1 MKWLGIVGIGEDG
14 VAGLGERA
22 RTLIAEAELVFG
34 GERHL
39 ALASSLIKGEAREW
53 SSPLTRSLAAIEAAR
68 GRKVC
73 VLASG
78 DPFHYGIGATLSR
91 TIPAEEMEV
100 IPAPS
105 AFSLAAARL
114 GWPLQEIA
122 TVSVHGRPLELVL
135 PYLQPGQKLLVLTSD
150 ETGPLALAELLTE
163 NGFGPSRIHVLE
175 AMGGPRERVTSHV
188 AESFE
193 ADEVDPLNVCGIEVV
208 AGEGARII
216 SLAPGL
222 GDELYEHDGQ
232 ITKREVRSIT
242 LAALAPKRG
251 QLLWDL
257 GAGAGS
263 IAIEWML
270 ADPSLHAIA
279 IEADDERVM
288 RIRRNALALG
298 VPDLEV
304 VSGKVPEALEGLD
317 APDAVFIGGG
327 GSDPG
332 VMEAAVAALK
342 PGGTLVANAVTVEFE
357 AVLIARQAE
366 LGGSLTRIGVARLS
380 PIGSMNGW
388 RPAMPVTQWTWIKP

>member
-14 VAGLGERA
+14 VAGLSERA
-22 RTLIAEAELVFG
+22 RAMIADAELVFG

-39 ALASSLIKGEAREW
+39 SLAASLIKGEARAW
-53 SSPLTRSLAAIEAAR
+53 ASPLTNSLEEIEGAR
-68 GRKVC
+68 GRRVC

-91 TIPAEEMEV
+91 KVAAEEMEA

-114 GWPLQEIA
+114 GWPLQDVA

-135 PYLQPGQKLLVLTSD
+135 PHLQPGQRLLVLTSD
-150 ETGPLALAELLTE
+150 ETGPAALAALLVA
-163 NGFGPSRIHVLE
+163 NGFGASRLHVLE
-175 AMGGPRERVTSHV
+175 TLGGPRERVSSHV
-188 AESFE
+188 AERFAAGE
-193 ADEVDPLNVCGIEVV
+193 IDPLNVCGIEVV
-208 AGEGARII
+208 AGADARVI

-222 GDELYEHDGQ
+222 RDDFYEHDGQ
-232 ITKREVRSIT
+232 LTKREVRAVT
-242 LAALAPKRG
+242 LASLAPKRR
-251 QLLWDL
+251 QLLWDI

-270 ADPSLHAIA
+270 ADPSLKAIA

-304 VSGKVPEALEGLD
+304 VSGTVPAALDGLET
-317 APDAVFIGGG
+317 PDAIFIGGG

-332 VMEAAVAALK
+332 VMEAALAALK
-342 PGGTLVANAVTVEFE
+342 PGGKLVANAVTVEFE
-357 AVLIARQAE
+357 AILIARQAE
-366 LGGSLTRIGVARLS
+366 RGGTLTRIGITRLS
-380 PIGSMNGW
+380 PVGTMHGW

>member
-22 RTLIAEAELVFG
+22 RTIIAKAELVFG

-39 ALASSLIKGEAREW
+39 ALAASLIKGEAHEW
-53 SSPLTRSLAAIEAAR
+53 SSPLTRSLAEIEAAR

-91 TIPAEEMEV
+91 TIAAEEMEV

-114 GWPLQEIA
+114 GWPLQEVA

-135 PYLQPGQKLLVLTSD
+135 PHLQPDERVLVLTSD
-150 ETGPLALAELLTE
+150 ESGPAALAALLTE

-175 AMGGPRERVTSHV
+175 AMGGPRERVASHI
-188 AESFE
+188 AESF
-193 ADEVDPLNVCGIEVV
+193 AGIDIDPLNVCGLEVV
-208 AGEGARII
+208 AGDGARVIP
-216 SLAPGL
+216 LAPGL

-232 ITKREVRSIT
+232 ITKREVRAMT

-251 QLLWDL
+251 QLLWDI

-270 ADPSLHAIA
+270 ADPSLDAVA

-298 VPDLEV
+298 VPDLKV
-304 VSGKVPEALEGLD
+304 VSGMVPEALEGLA
-317 APDAVFIGGG
+317 APDAIFIGGG
-327 GSDPG
+327 GSDRG
-332 VMEAAVAALK
+332 VMEAAIAALK

-357 AVLIARQAE
+357 AILIARQAE

-380 PIGSMNGW
+380 PIGGMNGW
-388 RPAMPVTQWTWIKP
+388 RPAMPVTQWAWVKP

>member
-1 MKWLGIVGIGEDG
+1 M
-14 VAGLGERA
+14 
-22 RTLIAEAELVFG
+22 IADAELVFG

-39 ALASSLIKGEAREW
+39 SLAASLIKGEARAW
-53 SSPLTRSLAAIEAAR
+53 ASPLTNSLEEIEGAR
-68 GRKVC
+68 GRRVC

-91 TIPAEEMEV
+91 KVAAEEMEA

-114 GWPLQEIA
+114 GWPLQDVA

-135 PYLQPGQKLLVLTSD
+135 PHLQPGQRLLVLTSD
-150 ETGPLALAELLTE
+150 ETGPAALAALLVA
-163 NGFGPSRIHVLE
+163 NGFGASRLHVLE
-175 AMGGPRERVTSHV
+175 TLGGARERVSSHV
-188 AESFE
+188 AERFAAGE
-193 ADEVDPLNVCGIEVV
+193 IDPLNVCGIEVV
-208 AGEGARII
+208 AGADARVI

-222 GDELYEHDGQ
+222 RDDFYEHDGQ
-232 ITKREVRSIT
+232 LTKREVRAVT
-242 LAALAPKRG
+242 LASLAPKRG
-251 QLLWDL
+251 QLLWDI

-270 ADPSLHAIA
+270 ADPSLKAIA

-304 VSGKVPEALEGLD
+304 VSGTVPAALDGLET
-317 APDAVFIGGG
+317 PDAIFIGGG

-332 VMEAAVAALK
+332 VMEAALAALK
-342 PGGTLVANAVTVEFE
+342 PGGKLVANAVTVEFE
-357 AVLIARQAE
+357 AILIARQAE
-366 LGGSLTRIGVARLS
+366 RGGTLTRIGITRLS
-380 PIGSMNGW
+380 AVGTMHGW